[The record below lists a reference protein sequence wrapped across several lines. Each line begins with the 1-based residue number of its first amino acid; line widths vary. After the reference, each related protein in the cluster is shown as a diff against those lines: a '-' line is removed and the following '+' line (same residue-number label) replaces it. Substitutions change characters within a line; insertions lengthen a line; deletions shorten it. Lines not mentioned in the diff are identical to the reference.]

1 MSSVATLNNV
11 SNIYATSDQCVN
23 NEPHAANVTH
33 AGAFGPVDAGIGAV
47 CGIISAA
54 CSCGS
59 IRLVEMA
66 STERGDGGSTWCAVL
81 LVPMYVDFRIGF

>member
-11 SNIYATSDQCVN
+11 SNICATSDQCIN
-23 NEPHAANVTH
+23 NEPYAE
-33 AGAFGPVDAGIGAV
+33 AFGPVDAGIGAV

-54 CSCGS
+54 CSLGS